1 MNLNCTIKIEQT
13 DRPTHNLQIYKCG
26 QNIWENGVRW
36 ERHALRKACAEKG
49 VRREGRALRKACDE
63 KAVRWERR
71 AMKGRALGR
80 TCAGKGVYWEGRA
93 LKKGVRANIASLV
106 FCPQIFLN
114 EITRHLGRIEDDFN
128 SQKYKVWSEIL
139 TLRQFHQWKKNPK
152 RICRSVKLI
161 WCLKNWS
168 CNFSSPELMARA
180 WETPTWRY
188 WNLKKKSFCYKKSF
202 LDFLFYLHLLSHQ
215 ENYQKKKNMIFF
227 IHTVLFSCFSV
238 IFEWIYYQVHDYF
251 LARQMFAFLK

>member
-1 MNLNCTIKIEQT
+1 MREW
-13 DRPTHNLQIYKCG
+13 R
-26 QNIWENGVRW
+26 
-36 ERHALRKACAEKG
+36 ALRKACAEKG

-71 AMKGRALGR
+71 YERAS
-80 TCAGKGVYWEGRA
+80 AGKDVRWEGRVLRRVCA
-93 LKKGVRANIASLV
+93 ENGVHANIASLV

-114 EITRHLGRIEDDFN
+114 EITRHLGRIET
-128 SQKYKVWSEIL
+128 IL
-139 TLRQFHQWKKNPK
+139 TLKSIKCDPKFWHCGNFISEKKNPK

-161 WCLKNWS
+161 WCVKNWS